1 MSVAAP
7 PITGLKNFGELQ
19 ERLGG
24 IPAERIRLF
33 PSPGTA
39 TVEDVVRIEATER
52 VLCELVDGVLVEKAM
67 GYEES
72 ILALAI
78 ASALRAFVIPKN
90 LGVVSG
96 EAGMVQLFPGLVR
109 IPDVAYAAW
118 DRFPDR
124 RLPRVPVPLLVPD
137 LVVEVLSISNTSR
150 EMQGKRSE
158 YFGSGVRILWSIDPR
173 SRTVEVYRA
182 ADDVRRLGGSDS
194 LDGEDVLPGFSL
206 PLNGLFAELDR
217 QG

>member
-1 MSVAAP
+1 MSIASP
-7 PITGLKNFGELQ
+7 PITGLKNFAELQ
-19 ERLGG
+19 ARLGG
-24 IPAERIRLF
+24 VPAERIRLF

-39 TVEDVVRIEATER
+39 TVDDVVRIEATEK
-52 VLCELVDGVLVEKAM
+52 VLCELIDGVLVEKVM

-96 EAGMVQLFPGLVR
+96 EAGMIQLFPGLVR
-109 IPDVAYAAW
+109 IPDVAYASW
-118 DRFPDR
+118 DRFPAR

-137 LVVEVLSISNTSR
+137 LVVEVLSLSNTAR
-150 EMQGKRSE
+150 EMQGKRGE
-158 YFGSGVRILWSIDPR
+158 YFSSGVRILWSIDPR
-173 SRTVEVYRA
+173 SRTVEIYRA
-182 ADDVRRLGGSDS
+182 PEDVRRIGNSEALE
-194 LDGEDVLPGFSL
+194 GEDVLPGFSL
-206 PLNGLFAELDR
+206 PVAQLFAELDR